1 MSFLA
6 WNCRGLG
13 SPPAVRTLTDEV
25 KMKKPILVFLS
36 ETKASLSKMKGFQ
49 NKMEYTEGIIVPSDG
64 QSGGLAMIWK
74 KGTTI
79 SLKSCSN
86 SHIDVVVEGEAN
98 QDLWRATRFYG
109 QPDSGKRKISWSL
122 LEMLNKQCNMPWVVC
137 GDFNKITHANEKLG
151 WLDRDAAQMWE
162 FRESLRR
169 CGLIDLDFVGQ
180 RYTWC
185 NGRLGEQRTL
195 IRLDRGVA
203 NKEWRSMFPEARVHH
218 VAMSASDHC
227 MIVLYLRRKI
237 PTRPAKRRFMFKAM
251 WTRDERCKQIVENA
265 WDPLRDDTNFRIHER
280 LKSCQDHLQS

>member
-1 MSFLA
+1 M
-6 WNCRGLG
+6 
-13 SPPAVRTLTDEV
+13 
-25 KMKKPILVFLS
+25 
-36 ETKASLSKMKGFQ
+36 
-49 NKMEYTEGIIVPSDG
+49 PSDG